1 MMDVT
6 SGFPSI
12 WESSG
17 IIDVSEL
24 FEEEPGSLFLFDVQ
38 AHGIRGGA
46 IDSYNLGEGGQLLFL
61 KNDKDPKFMDAD
73 CDGLT
78 NHQELVVYGS
88 NPNKSDTDSD
98 GISDGVEVEAGLDVN
113 KAENITDAVR
123 ILLEA
128 RNTAISE
135 RNARPTFEEL
145 KDGRLGSVILLPD
158 VTDNKVRLRFCIE
171 ESNGLGQWITR
182 EEEAEVDIP
191 LAPGKKFFRFSVKE
205 NE

>member
-1 MMDVT
+1 M
-6 SGFPSI
+6 
-12 WESSG
+12 
-17 IIDVSEL
+17 
-24 FEEEPGSLFLFDVQ
+24 
-38 AHGIRGGA
+38 
-46 IDSYNLGEGGQLLFL
+46 
-61 KNDKDPKFMDAD
+61 
-73 CDGLT
+73 
-78 NHQELVVYGS
+78 YGS

-98 GISDGVEVEAGLDVN
+98 GVSDGIEVEAGLNVN
-113 KAENITDAVR
+113 KAESIADAIR
-123 ILLEA
+123 ILLDA

-182 EEEAEVDIP
+182 DEEAEVEVP
-191 LAPGKKFFRFSVKE
+191 LAPGKKFFRFSLKE